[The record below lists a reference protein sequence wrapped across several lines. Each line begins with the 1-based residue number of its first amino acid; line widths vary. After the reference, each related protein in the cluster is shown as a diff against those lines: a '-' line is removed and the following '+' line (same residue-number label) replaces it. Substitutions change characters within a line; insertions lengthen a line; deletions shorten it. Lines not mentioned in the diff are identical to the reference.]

1 MRVLKRPVL
10 IIGQV
15 LNLIIGDNFTTP
27 TLQVMKQY
35 PHLDFGA

>member
-1 MRVLKRPVL
+1 MKKLKKLAL

-27 TLQVMKQY
+27 ILQVMERY
-35 PHLDFGA
+35 PFVRFGH